1 LTDDFV
7 ELDRTFHELP
17 LHEGESDN
25 FDFQA
30 AFGLGSQLTWDSLIN
45 EYRVILLSE
54 AGAGKTVE
62 IRQAARRQRAN
73 GKAAFFL
80 RLENVA
86 DDFDIA
92 FEEVALAEFDQW
104 LASSNE
110 GWLFLDS
117 VDEARLKEPAD
128 FDRAIRKLGLRLSPV
143 LQRAHIFISSRA
155 SAWRPVTDLSLC
167 RDQLKYQ
174 TPKEQAIDEASDDN
188 PAAKKRFAVNRIS
201 KEEAGDPFK
210 LVALD
215 DLREP
220 QVRKFAQAHGVV
232 DVDAFVDAIKRA
244 DAWIM
249 AHRPRD
255 LEELI
260 GFWIKNGRVGNRLE
274 LIRES
279 LDQRLS
285 EPDQRRDEA
294 RPLSKE
300 KARAGARLL
309 AAAMTMTHSTTIRVP
324 DGTQNAIGLPIAEV
338 LKDWGAPEHTTLLS
352 RPIFDEAIYGTVRFH
367 HRSQREYLTAE
378 WFDGL
383 LKRETSRREI
393 EMLFFK
399 EQYDME
405 VITPSLRPVLVWLIL
420 LDERMRGRAL
430 HLAPE
435 LIFEGGEPAELPL
448 ETRRKVVRQ
457 VCETVYKGGAG
468 HGMDYAAVQRFA
480 NADLADEIK
489 GLIRQYSTNDDLLWF
504 LLRMIW
510 QGRLSQALPEAKE
523 YALAPNAGKYVRIA
537 AIRAV
542 LAIGSAHDEDEIRA
556 AFVGEARRL
565 KREWLA
571 ELIEKLPYDQRSVDW
586 LLQALA
592 KSEPKPRYKTD
603 GLGEALSRYIQAA
616 PVGLLPGLLAELVR
630 LISKRPIIERRHYE
644 ISKRHGWLLKRAAQA
659 AERLIEA
666 RHPAALDPSCLSVLH
681 KLPSAKNYHD
691 WDLRDIKSKIPE
703 FVPAWTELNDALF
716 WYQVKVARKW
726 RDKKRNER
734 VTSHW
739 PALWNSYCRFAP
751 NDFDRIKAQITT
763 KRGDDRLVALSLA
776 FQLYREAGRPAK
788 WRHQLK
794 AVCKKDPGLAARLQ
808 TMFHPAPPT
817 AQEKSFRRQEA
828 QWNRRRKERQRRIAE
843 NEAKWKG
850 HLAANVDKLRDPG
863 LPKPQDISNDQYYVH
878 EKLREL
884 DDRSNHWTTGDW
896 QLLEGEFDAN
906 IALAFRDAAVSYWRR
921 YKPKLLSDGK
931 ASNSTPFATIFGLTG
946 LEIEATEAQGWPM
959 KLTEAEVEIA
969 FRYAMSE
976 LNGFPDWFPALYSAF
991 PQQVTELLVEE
1002 IDYELRTETGER
1014 ASHYVIYDLSW
1025 HGEWSDSTIAPA
1037 ILQRLAREEPKSIG
1051 TLGQLLTIINR
1062 AGISDSD
1069 LAAIAEKK
1077 ARGKALDRAAAWYA
1091 VWAGVEPD
1099 RAIDAIRVR
1108 LSKLK
1113 RKSKRV
1119 QLAMQ
1124 FVSQLVGGRHD
1135 RSHVR
1140 QAYRTPRYLRDLI
1153 ILTHQ
1158 HIEEKDDIDRAEKG
1172 VYSPGLRDNAQ
1183 DARNHLFA
1191 LLKEI
1196 PGKEAFLAVQDLS
1209 RLHPVESSR
1218 PWMTHHAKNRAEADA
1233 DLSPWTVSQV
1243 DDFNNLLERSPRNH
1257 RELWEL
1263 AVLRILDLRAK
1274 LEDGDSSI
1282 AEILKTVSHETQM
1295 RKYIGD
1301 WLRDSAHGRYSIPQ
1315 EEEFAD
1321 AKRSD
1326 LRFHGTGFDA
1336 PTPVELKLAD
1346 NWRGPKLFERLETQ
1360 LCGDYLRDDRSNRG
1374 VFVLVYRGEKST
1386 WDVPGRGRVDF
1397 DGLVRALH
1405 EYWLSIS
1412 AKFVGVEEIKVIGI
1426 DLTKR
1431 TRSSSTSNADRGGVQ

>member
-1 LTDDFV
+1 MTDDFV
-7 ELDRTFHELP
+7 ELDRTFHELS
-17 LHEGESDN
+17 LHEGESDT
-25 FDFQA
+25 FDFQT
-30 AFGLGSQLTWDSLIN
+30 AFGLGSSLTWDSLSN

-80 RLENVA
+80 RLEHVA

-92 FEEVALAEFDQW
+92 FEEGVLAEFDQW
-104 LASSNE
+104 LASNDE

-143 LQRAHIFISSRA
+143 LQRAHIFISSRG

-174 TPKEQAIDEASDDN
+174 PPKEQAAHEASEDK
-188 PAAKKRFAVNRIS
+188 PAAEMRFAVNPIS
-201 KEEAGDPFK
+201 KEDGEDPFK

-220 QVRKFAQAHGVV
+220 QVRKLAQAQGIA
-232 DVDAFVDAIKRA
+232 DVDAFIDAIERA

-249 AHRPRD
+249 THCPRD

-260 GFWIKNGRVGNRLE
+260 GFWIENGRVGNRLE
-274 LIRES
+274 LIRDS

-324 DGTQNAIGLPIAEV
+324 DGTQNAVGLPVADV
-338 LKDWGAPEHTTLLS
+338 LKDWGAPEQTTLLS

-405 VITPSLRPVLVWLIL
+405 VITPSLRPVLVWLVL
-420 LDERMRGRAL
+420 LDERMRERAL
-430 HLAPE
+430 RLAPE

-448 ETRRKVVRQ
+448 ETRRTVLRQ
-457 VCETVYKGGAG
+457 VCQTIYKGGAG

-510 QGRLSQALPEAKE
+510 QGRLGQALPEAKE
-523 YALAPNAGKYVRIA
+523 YALAPDTGKYVRIA

-542 LAIGSAHDEDEIRA
+542 LAVGSVHDADEIRA
-556 AFVGEARRL
+556 TFVGEARRL

-571 ELIEKLPYDQRSVDW
+571 ELTEKLPYDQRSVDW

-592 KSEPKPRYKTD
+592 KSEPKSRYKTD
-603 GLGEALSRYIQAA
+603 GLGKAVARYIQAA
-616 PVGLLPGLLAELVR
+616 PVGLLPGLLADLVR
-630 LISKRPIIERRHYE
+630 LISRRPIIERRHYE
-644 ISKRHGWLLKRAAQA
+644 VSRRHGWLLRPAAQA
-659 AERLIEA
+659 AERMIEA
-666 RHPAALDPSCLSVLH
+666 RHPAALDPSCLSVLQ
-681 KLPSAKNYHD
+681 KLSSARDYHD
-691 WDLRDIKSKIPE
+691 WDLRDSKSKIPDL
-703 FVPAWTELNDALF
+703 VPAWPELNDALF
-716 WYQVKVARKW
+716 WYDVKVARKW

-739 PALWNSYCRFAP
+739 PGLWNSYCRFVP
-751 NDFDRIKAQITT
+751 DNFERVKAQITT
-763 KRGDDRLVALSLA
+763 KKGDNRLVALSLA
-776 FQLYREAGRPAK
+776 FLLYRDARRPAK

-794 AVCKKDPGLAARLQ
+794 AVCKKSPVLAARLQ
-808 TMFHPAPPT
+808 TMLHPPPPT
-817 AQEKSFRRQEA
+817 AEEKSLRRQEA
-828 QWNRRRKERQRRIAE
+828 QWKRRRKARDRRIAE
-843 NEAKWKG
+843 NEAKWKS
-850 HLAANVDKLRDPG
+850 HLAANVDKIRDPG
-863 LPKPQDISNDQYYVH
+863 LPKPQGISNDQYYVH
-878 EKLREL
+878 KKLREL
-884 DDRSNHWTTGDW
+884 GDRSNHWTTGDW
-896 QLLEGEFDAN
+896 QLLEREFDTD
-906 IALAFRDAAVSYWRR
+906 IARAFRDAAVSYWRR
-921 YKPKLLSDGK
+921 YKPKLLSEGK
-931 ASNSTPFATIFGLTG
+931 PSNSTPFATIFGLTG

-959 KLTEAEVEIA
+959 QLNEAEVEIA

-976 LNGFPDWFPALYSAF
+976 LNGFPDWFPALYRAF
-991 PQQVTELLVEE
+991 PQQITELLVDEV
-1002 IDYELRTETGER
+1002 DYELRTATGER
-1014 ASHYVIYDLSW
+1014 ESHYVIYDLSW

-1037 ILQRLAREEPKSIG
+1037 VLRRLGREEPESVG

-1062 AGISDSD
+1062 AGTSDSD
-1069 LAAIAEKK
+1069 LATIAEEK
-1077 ARGKALDRAAAWYA
+1077 ASGKALDRAAAWYA

-1113 RKSKRV
+1113 RKSQRV
-1119 QLAMQ
+1119 RLAMQ

-1158 HIEEKDDIDRAEKG
+1158 YIEEKDDIDRAEKG

-1191 LLKEI
+1191 LLKDI
-1196 PGKEAFLAVQDLS
+1196 PGKEAFLAIQDLA

-1218 PWMTHHAKNRAEADA
+1218 PWMTRHAKNRAEADA
-1233 DLSPWTVSQV
+1233 DLSPWTVAQV
-1243 DDFNNLLERSPRNH
+1243 DSFNDRLERSPRNH

-1274 LEDGDSSI
+1274 LEDGDSSV
-1282 AEILKTVSHETQM
+1282 AEILKTVSNEIPM

-1301 WLRDSAHGRYSIPQ
+1301 WLRDSSHGRYSIPQ

-1326 LRFHGTGFDA
+1326 LRFHGAGFDA
-1336 PTPVELKLAD
+1336 PVPVELKLAD
-1346 NWRGPKLFERLETQ
+1346 NWTGPKLLERLETQ

-1374 VFVLVYRGEKST
+1374 LFVLVYRGEKST
-1386 WDVPGRGRVDF
+1386 WDVLSRGVVDF
-1397 DGLVRALH
+1397 DGLVGVLQEH
-1405 EYWLSIS
+1405 WLAIS
-1412 AKFVGVEEIKVIGI
+1412 AKFVRVEEIKVIGI

-1431 TRSSSTSNADRGGVQ
+1431 TRSSPTGKGGQRR

>member
-1 LTDDFV
+1 MIDDFV
-7 ELDRTFHELP
+7 ELDRTFHELS
-17 LHEGESDN
+17 LHEGQSDN

-30 AFGLGSQLTWDSLIN
+30 TFGLGSALTWDSLIN
-45 EYRVILLSE
+45 DYRVILLSE
-54 AGAGKTVE
+54 AGTGKTVE

-73 GKAAFFL
+73 GKTAFFL
-80 RLENVA
+80 RLEHVA

-92 FEEVALAEFDQW
+92 FEEGVVAEFDQW
-104 LASSNE
+104 LASNNE

-143 LQRAHIFISSRA
+143 LQRAHIFISSRG

-174 TPKEQAIDEASDDN
+174 PPKEQAVQEASDDK
-188 PAAKKRFAVNRIS
+188 PAAKKQFPVNSIS
-201 KEEAGDPFK
+201 EEEAGDPFK

-220 QVRKFAQAHGVV
+220 QVRKLAQAQGIA
-232 DVDAFVDAIKRA
+232 DVDAFVDAIERA

-260 GFWIKNGRVGNRLE
+260 GFWIKNGRVGNRIE
-274 LIRES
+274 LIRDS

-309 AAAMTMTHSTTIRVP
+309 AAAISMTHSTTIRVP
-324 DGTQNAIGLPIAEV
+324 DGAQNAIGLPVAEV
-338 LKDWGAPEHTTLLS
+338 LKDWGAPEQATLLS

-383 LKRETSRREI
+383 LKRQTSRREI

-399 EQYDME
+399 EQYGME
-405 VITPSLRPVLVWLIL
+405 VITPSLRLVLVWLIL
-420 LDERMRGRAL
+420 LDERIRERAL
-430 HLAPE
+430 RLAPE

-448 ETRRKVVRQ
+448 ETRRTVLRQ
-457 VCETVYKGGAG
+457 VCETVYKGGPG

-489 GLIRQYSTNDDLLWF
+489 GLIRQYSTNEDLLWF
-504 LLRMIW
+504 LLRMVW
-510 QGRLSQALPEAKE
+510 QGRLSEALPETKQ
-523 YALAPNAGKYVRIA
+523 YALAPTAGKYVRIA

-542 LAIGSAHDEDEIRA
+542 LAVGGADDADEVRV

-565 KREWLA
+565 NREWLA
-571 ELIEKLPYDQRSVDW
+571 ELIETLPYDQRSVDW

-592 KSEPKPRYKTD
+592 KSETKPRYKTD
-603 GLGEALSRYIQAA
+603 ELGEAVSRYIQAA
-616 PVGLLPGLLAELVR
+616 PVSLLPGLLAELVR
-630 LISKRPIIERRHYE
+630 LVSKRPIIERRHYE

-666 RHPAALDPSCLSVLH
+666 RHPAALNPSCLSVLQ
-681 KLPSAKNYHD
+681 KLPSARDYQD
-691 WDLRDIKSKIPE
+691 WDLRDTKSKIPE
-703 FVPAWTELNDALF
+703 LVPAWTELNDTLF

-739 PALWNSYCRFAP
+739 LALWNSYCRFVP
-751 NDFDRIKAQITT
+751 DDFDRIKAQITT

-776 FQLYREAGRPAK
+776 FQLYRDAGRPAK

-794 AVCKKDPGLAARLQ
+794 AVCNKRPSLAGKLQ
-808 TMFHPAPPT
+808 MMLNPPPPT
-817 AQEKSFRRQEA
+817 AQEKSFRRREA
-828 QWNRRRKERQRRIAE
+828 QWKRRRKERQRRTAE
-843 NEAKWKG
+843 NEAKWKVR
-850 HLAANVDKLRDPG
+850 LAANVDKLRDPG
-863 LPKPQDISNDQYYVH
+863 LPRPQDISNDQYYVH

-884 DDRSNHWTTGDW
+884 GDRSNHWTTGDW

-906 IALAFRDAAVSYWRR
+906 IARAFRDAAVSYWRR
-921 YKPKLLSDGK
+921 HKPKLLSDGK

-946 LEIEATEAQGWPM
+946 LEIEATEVPDWPN
-959 KLTEAEVEIA
+959 KLTEAEVELA

-976 LNGFPDWFPALYSAF
+976 LNGFPDWLPTLYEPF
-991 PQQVTELLVEE
+991 PQQITEMLVEE
-1002 IDYELRTETGER
+1002 IDYELRTETGEGE
-1014 ASHYVIYDLSW
+1014 SHYVIYDLSW

-1037 ILQRLAREEPKSIG
+1037 VVQRLARKEPKSIG
-1051 TLGQLLTIINR
+1051 MLDQLLTIINR
-1062 AGISDSD
+1062 ADTSDSD
-1069 LAAIAEKK
+1069 LVAIAEKK
-1077 ARGKALDRAAAWYA
+1077 ATREALDHAAAWYA
-1091 VWAGVEPD
+1091 VWTGVEPG
-1099 RAIDAIRVR
+1099 RAIEAIRIR
-1108 LSKLK
+1108 LDTLK
-1113 RKSKRV
+1113 RKSDRV
-1119 QLAMQ
+1119 QLAMR

-1135 RSHVR
+1135 RSVVR
-1140 QAYRTPRYLRDLI
+1140 QAYQTPRHLRDLI
-1153 ILTHQ
+1153 VLMHQ
-1158 HIEEKDDIDRAEKG
+1158 HIEEKDDIDRAGKG
-1172 VYSPGLRDNAQ
+1172 VYSPVLRDNAQ
-1183 DARNHLFA
+1183 DARNHLFG
-1191 LLKEI
+1191 LLKGI
-1196 PGKEAFLAVQDLS
+1196 PGKEAFLAIQELS

-1218 PWMTHHAKNRAEADA
+1218 PWMAHHAKNKAEADA
-1233 DLSPWTVSQV
+1233 DLSPWTVAQI
-1243 DDFNNLLERSPRNH
+1243 DDFNDRLERTPRNH

-1263 AVLRILDLRAK
+1263 GILRILDLRAK
-1274 LEDGDSSI
+1274 LEDGDSSV
-1282 AEILKTVSHETQM
+1282 AEILKTVSNETQM

-1301 WLRDSAHGRYSIPQ
+1301 WLRDSAHGRYSIAQ

-1336 PTPVELKLAD
+1336 PTPIELKLAD

-1386 WDVPGRGRVDF
+1386 WDAPGRGRVDF
-1397 DGLVRALH
+1397 DGLVRTLH